1 MADRSENNIKYY
13 ERQKWYSVVLVGNL
27 ETESSKRMYGDG
39 QIPRM
44 RGEGQRITIIV
55 ERSRNTEV
63 VRGAEEQM
71 AAYQRGNSNQED
83 TYCQKCH

>member
-1 MADRSENNIKYY
+1 MLYTRETMADRSENNIKYY

-44 RGEGQRITIIV
+44 RG
-55 ERSRNTEV
+55 
-63 VRGAEEQM
+63 
-71 AAYQRGNSNQED
+71 
-83 TYCQKCH
+83 